1 MKIKIKQTKAN
12 LIYMILGRITTY
24 IAIEVVLFKILLYI
38 LDNCI
43 TTI

>member
-1 MKIKIKQTKAN
+1 MKVKIKQTKAN
-12 LIYMILGRITTY
+12 LIYMLIGRLTTY
-24 IAIEVVLFKILLYI
+24 IAIEIALYKILILI